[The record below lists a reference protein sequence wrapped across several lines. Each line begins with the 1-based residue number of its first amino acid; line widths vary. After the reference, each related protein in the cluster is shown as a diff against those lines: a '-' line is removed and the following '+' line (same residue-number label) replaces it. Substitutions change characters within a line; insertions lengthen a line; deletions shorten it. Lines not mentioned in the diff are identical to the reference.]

1 MNYLMRETPF
11 KILKYKSSLEM
22 LYLGDVMIL

>member
-1 MNYLMRETPF
+1 MRETTF
-11 KILKYKSSLEM
+11 KISKYKSSLEM

>member
-1 MNYLMRETPF
+1 MRETPF